1 MKVDTDGC
9 GIHLIIYY
17 FQALCSLF
25 YQLILQT
32 TAICFPHFY
41 FICEY
46 IRSFLS
52 IDFPQSEKIKTQP
65 ISVHNLNLSPISY
78 GEVRRRVVYP
88 KNKENPEMKTVPVVE
103 IAGITDKQSNLI
115 VINNISGF
123 KDKQNININETMT
136 NVKELEEV
144 SEITDPGEKIK
155 LWKSAYSLNS
165 EFSND
170 KNISSEDYESYFQVD
185 TRLTAEEIDVEACT
199 SKKAVDDEQME
210 KFLMRCRGWDAYCA
224 NPGRMLSGMLKTSSA
239 ENVFGTL
246 HYCLLLA
253 VAIVLLF

>member
-1 MKVDTDGC
+1 
-9 GIHLIIYY
+9 
-17 FQALCSLF
+17 
-25 YQLILQT
+25 
-32 TAICFPHFY
+32 
-41 FICEY
+41 
-46 IRSFLS
+46 
-52 IDFPQSEKIKTQP
+52 
-65 ISVHNLNLSPISY
+65 
-78 GEVRRRVVYP
+78 
-88 KNKENPEMKTVPVVE
+88 MKTVPVVE

-210 KFLMRCRGWDAYCA
+210 KFLMRCRGWDAY
-224 NPGRMLSGMLKTSSA
+224 
-239 ENVFGTL
+239 
-246 HYCLLLA
+246 
-253 VAIVLLF
+253 